1 MWQEKGLLLIAKLLL
16 PPQLRLVTPHIWREQ
31 QVQVRWKLLNVW
43 IIVLALRIP
52 RNIFIDTW
60 LYATSVPKD
69 VAWAS
74 RRDLLLCA
82 DTEEM

>member
-1 MWQEKGLLLIAKLLL
+1 MTNIGYSGLGMVFEA
-16 PPQLRLVTPHIWREQ
+16 
-31 QVQVRWKLLNVW
+31 
-43 IIVLALRIP
+43 
-52 RNIFIDTW
+52 W
-60 LYATSVPKD
+60 LCATSVPKD

>member
-43 IIVLALRIP
+43 IQVLALRTP
-52 RNIFIDTW
+52 HNIFIRHQ
-60 LYATSVPKD
+60 VQPGF
-69 VAWAS
+69 
-74 RRDLLLCA
+74 LLSLVLKSHLA
-82 DTEEM
+82 E